1 MLALSFCT
9 LPTKHFGPLGPF
21 PRTKMCQMVGDQP
34 EALPSPPHKY
44 WVIHGKAYD
53 LEAYIAKH
61 PGGRDAI
68 LLGRGRDCTELFEQ
82 YHVLNNKHLRVLERY
97 RVVLPPAKA
106 ALTNLR
112 ASVGVPVNGLEDL
125 PRADPAEGALGRVA
139 YQPDPF
145 YEDIKAMA
153 REHGNIKL
161 SKPFVILHC
170 LHVIGLIYSLRLWWQ
185 GALMSAFLV
194 PFFLWVFCAAM
205 VHDGGHF
212 ALSHSAPVNKW
223 LNLICALV
231 TNSTGCWALQH
242 NILHHSYTNLHGKD
256 GDLDS
261 HHPYMRIHP
270 EQTIPPTTVNH
281 VLRLAGHLS
290 MYTLA
295 HIGLTLVSPVS
306 YFRGLMARSK
316 GQLKDAKVAQDTQTL
331 TQFHGSIVLQV
342 RLGWRAASRLPL
354 WDGPNDS
361 SMRAFT
367 CGNAQAGRRCAVTLG
382 MLGMGSIANAAC
394 TAAPSAF
401 SLALGWGRSG
411 TWGQRLLALQEH
423 HAPRLPGHVPE
434 LPRILETHQCE
445 SRRHPPTL
453 LSAGVHG
460 PVVLRHPLPALLLR
474 PGAAADGHAHHDDE
488 HCVHGEGP
496 KRSALLGVGQGG

>member
-1 MLALSFCT
+1 
-9 LPTKHFGPLGPF
+9 
-21 PRTKMCQMVGDQP
+21 MVGDQP

-106 ALTNLR
+106 ALNNLR
-112 ASVGVPVNGLEDL
+112 ANVGVPVSGLEDL
-125 PRADPAEGALGRVA
+125 PCADPAEGALGRVA

-185 GALMSAFLV
+185 GALISAFLV

-231 TNSTGCWALQH
+231 TNSTGCWYLQH
-242 NILHHSYTNLHGKD
+242 NILHHSYTNLQGKD

-316 GQLKDAKVAQDTQTL
+316 GQLKDTKVAQDTQTL
-331 TQFHGSIVLQV
+331 TQYHATIVLQV
-342 RLGWRAASRLPL
+342 R
-354 WDGPNDS
+354 
-361 SMRAFT
+361 
-367 CGNAQAGRRCAVTLG
+367 
-382 MLGMGSIANAAC
+382 
-394 TAAPSAF
+394 
-401 SLALGWGRSG
+401 
-411 TWGQRLLALQEH
+411 
-423 HAPRLPGHVPE
+423 
-434 LPRILETHQCE
+434 
-445 SRRHPPTL
+445 
-453 LSAGVHG
+453 
-460 PVVLRHPLPALLLR
+460 
-474 PGAAADGHAHHDDE
+474 
-488 HCVHGEGP
+488 
-496 KRSALLGVGQGG
+496 